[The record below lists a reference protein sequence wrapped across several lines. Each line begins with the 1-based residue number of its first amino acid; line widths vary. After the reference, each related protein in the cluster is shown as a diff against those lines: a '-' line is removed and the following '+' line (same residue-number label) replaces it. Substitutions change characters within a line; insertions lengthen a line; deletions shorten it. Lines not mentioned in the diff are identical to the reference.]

1 MEVTPELYAWL
12 TSMNIIDCV
21 KSLRA
26 SDNAFEVPERTLAA
40 MSGGKYIDRILC
52 SLEESYNKFYKLKL
66 NYTANLVN
74 LKPIDENDDYIS
86 NSIKYYNWN
95 LIAESLSH
103 FGLNYTEEDILKITS
118 GDKQALIDVIMK
130 IFTLSNELLKRSN
143 DADNT
148 AVNNNT
154 SKLDNT
160 IITSNDNN
168 KTLSN
173 NPKTT
178 APTAAQE
185 SINVNTLNPKKNY
198 ESCSSLLELFIISLC
213 KNFELKP
220 RQAVALLS
228 NNRKYLS
235 LLCNKG
241 IKGDFSK
248 VTNWLSDI
256 HMNLKLITKMIRL
269 SPSTITVSLAT
280 IGSALCSKNSTI
292 SLSSAEIMS
301 TIQMEFGFDWSWLT
315 DEGIDAFLFAIIK
328 HDDIRLNL
336 LNILYDFVRN
346 RLSDFMLELKKR
358 ASDVNSLPTIMNF
371 LSCSLSLMNQL
382 NKKFYNELRAFV
394 LDICLNNAIDKSYA
408 ISIIADALYYF
419 NDDIGSEVKNAIIG
433 YLKTSA
439 RVGMSS
445 QSLTAIAKMF
455 HLVIRFGDY
464 KNTNAPP
471 LYKMLVFLLLENF
484 DDETKRECFLL
495 NFEKFFISHP
505 MVPID
510 ILFEPYFKQLKN
522 CSNYAL
528 CDLIFIFKMIEH
540 PRLSSYNI
548 IDIIEFVLSVTM
560 HNLIYARTANL
571 ILTLIFEK
579 KLILSKCDD
588 ETINEIYK
596 VFIDYIK
603 SVISIYISNLS
614 KIEDKAILE
623 TAYDILGE
631 NINDVNSAVE
641 KDIIEAI
648 RSYRKV
654 KGENSNCLLAMLW
667 GYEDNDAIL
676 LQIEEEFAPQYEPVE
691 VMMEKEKMRK
701 EEMDKRDYLK
711 KAQNLIA
718 TLNTKKK
725 IIEKE
730 NEKKEI
736 MKIERDKKIKNS
748 LVKKRQRK
756 SIMLGIGV
764 EDQLKQ
770 LQFKNVNAL
779 TTTAA
784 ISPMLM
790 NSQTEST
797 INNIMKTSS
806 SMYDAI
812 AKAKDNFDKKNNAA
826 LLTSASVPKRNF
838 QLKPIKKSSSTAVK
852 DDILERYGPII
863 SIDKQKEIERYA
875 EMMKEKEK
883 LISSQQLILP
893 EKTIIKDGK
902 KGNMSNA
909 SNKARSNYITS
920 EVYKNFIL
928 PINLEEE
935 EDRETKAINGYN
947 SQYSK
952 NMKLYFRT
960 YSNEVT
966 NTISKANLLKMLRE
980 KGYNKYEI
988 NLEELTIAV
997 RNLFGDNLNN
1007 LTYEQF
1013 SSLLVQ
1019 LAFLIYTK
1027 KRDTLTISEC
1037 YGNLLRHFMP
1047 NSLTEATINLNKRLK
1062 PVVDLIK
1069 QKLTNPKD
1077 ENDSYFNMPP
1087 GFKILNK
1094 TSVVY
1099 NCRLAPHFVDI
1110 IGESKFVCY
1119 ELIEEILFN
1128 ILNSSTL
1135 EPYVK
1140 VNKYSDIMIEPGTV
1154 KNWSNAIMMTYVKMD
1169 DEYEK
1174 IGIDVCDALESG
1186 LRSMCRGKD
1195 KNGNEIIAPLIK
1207 YEIEEGR
1214 KYMESEHAKDEKR
1227 MKRANALKKKVEEYR
1242 KMKEEK
1248 RKKRLR
1254 EENERRKQIRKQI
1267 EKEQEETKVR
1277 VEEVKERKN
1286 KLEEE
1291 KKNKLLE
1298 RQEKQK
1304 EENEKKFQER
1314 KKFFNQQQRRLK
1326 EQFTKIKHQREVI
1339 QKQNNDPLNNLPEAN
1354 AKYLKKDKDYI
1365 EFEKK
1370 LNTLM
1375 RNLVSRPDI
1384 KTVIT
1389 KYEQH
1394 LHLIYDIY
1402 SKIGYNKI
1410 SFFSN
1415 ESIHLNEFK
1424 QFLINFTVL
1433 GLLISSEQMSYIFMK
1448 IASESR
1454 GTKDEQLY
1462 LTYDEFVLSL
1472 VYLSIYSMFANKE
1485 RKILP
1490 SDVDNA
1496 NAMMIENFFIFL
1508 GLKMP
1513 FNKNGLE
1520 MFINERRAMTMK
1532 SLLKLQREIK
1542 KEKIKEYKQMQF
1554 EKEIQ
1559 KQREIKKI
1567 EAIDAHEQKASSRD
1581 EEESKRDI
1589 NESKEEEHNESKVFE
1604 QKNEKDVMN
1613 ATNKSKEMNNT
1624 LKSKPSKEMNNT
1636 LKSNTKE
1643 MNATQKS
1650 KISSKGKETPQQGKT
1665 LSKVSSKE
1673 NMNST
1678 QKSKQSAMN
1687 ATQKTNSKAS
1697 KPSTSSKQSKK

>member
-40 MSGGKYIDRILC
+40 MGGGKYIDRILS

-382 NKKFYNELRAFV
+382 NEKFYNELRAFV

-408 ISIIADALYYF
+408 ISIIADAWYYF

-445 QSLTAIAKMF
+445 HSLTAIAKMF

-691 VMMEKEKMRK
+691 VMMEKEKMKK

-770 LQFKNVNAL
+770 LQFKNANAL

-1195 KNGNEIIAPLIK
+1195 KKGNEIIAPLIK

-1227 MKRANALKKKVEEYR
+1227 MNALKKKVEEYR

-1254 EENERRKQIRKQI
+1254 EENERRKQMRKQI

-1339 QKQNNDPLNNLPEAN
+1339 QKQNNDPLNNLPEVN

-1567 EAIDAHEQKASSRD
+1567 EAIDAHEQKVSSRD

-1687 ATQKTNSKAS
+1687 ATQKTNSKVS